1 MATESGSRKTN
12 KSLADGNLRRV
23 HRAHDADG
31 ADEQGWTLDDA
42 RRTYGIGSWGKG
54 FFGIGDDGFV
64 TVDAP
69 TSAGTVTISMQQ
81 IIEGLQD
88 RELSMPVMLRIE
100 NLIDDRVI
108 GLNECFRKAIEDTGY
123 RSEYRSVFPIK
134 VNQQKHVIESIS
146 RAGETFAHGLEAGSK
161 PELMV
166 ALAMVPGVQSLIVCN
181 GYKDEEFIDLG
192 LQARRL
198 GYKCF
203 FVIESLDELKLII
216 ERSKHWNV
224 EPLIGCRVKLST
236 KVEGHWAADSGDR
249 SLFGLTAQKLIAAVD
264 LLREYGMLDCLKM
277 LHFHLGSQLTN
288 IRNVRDGVREACRYY
303 IGLVEDGAPLGY
315 LDLGGG
321 LAVDYDGTFSTQPHS
336 RNYDLNEYCV
346 DIVESVMDALDRHD
360 VPHPVLVS
368 ESGRWT
374 VAPMSVLLFNVLSV
388 TDFEP
393 IPIEPDESTEFCE
406 PVQNLFDVIEN
417 LNARRVQENVNDAM
431 YYRDQLRELFRGGQ
445 IGLRE
450 RAFGDN
456 LYLKILNSIVFEI
469 LPQLK
474 RIPSELESLPDQLAD
489 IYYGNFSVFQSLPD
503 AWAIEQVFPVIP
515 LHRHHEEP
523 ARNAI
528 VADLTCDCDGKLDRF
543 SDSEGDVIRTIR
555 LHEFK
560 QDEPYYLGVFLVG
573 AYQETLGDLHN
584 LFGDTNVAS
593 ISITSQGR
601 IDFVEEIQ
609 GDSISDVLSY
619 VEYQPQE
626 LLQRFRS
633 KAEEALNS
641 GAITADQRQKMLKLY
656 REGMQGYTYFED

>member
-1 MATESGSRKTN
+1 MDTESGSAKTN
-12 KSLADGNLRRV
+12 KPIARGNLRRV
-23 HRAHDADG
+23 HPAHTDVP
-31 ADEQGWTLDDA
+31 WTIDDA
-42 RRTYGIGSWGKG
+42 RRVYGTDRWSKG

-64 TVDAP
+64 SVDAP
-69 TSAGTVTISMQQ
+69 TSSGTVTISMQQ

-108 GLNECFRKAIEDTGY
+108 GLNECFRKAIETTGY
-123 RSEYRSVFPIK
+123 RAEYRGVFPIK

-146 RAGETFAHGLEAGSK
+146 RAGETFSHGLEAGSK

-166 ALAMVPGVQSLIVCN
+166 ALAMVGGPESLIVCN

-192 LQARRL
+192 LQALRL
-198 GYKCF
+198 GYRCF
-203 FVIESLDELKLII
+203 FVIESLDELKLILK
-216 ERSKHWNV
+216 RSEHWGV
-224 EPLIGCRVKLST
+224 DPLIGCRVKLST
-236 KVEGHWAADSGDR
+236 TVDGHWAPDSGDR

-264 LLREYGMLDCLKM
+264 VLRDHAKLGCLKM

-288 IRNVRDGVREACRYY
+288 IRNVRDGVREACRFYV
-303 IGLVEDGAPLGY
+303 GLVKDGAPLGY

-346 DIVESVMDALDRHD
+346 DIVESVMDTMDCHD

-393 IPIEPDESTEFCE
+393 IPIEPDESKDFCE
-406 PVQNLFDVIEN
+406 PVNCLFDVIEN
-417 LNARRVQENVNDAM
+417 LNARRVQENVNDAI

-456 LYLKILNSIVFEI
+456 LYLKILNRIVFEI

-474 RIPSELESLPDQLAD
+474 RVPSELESLPDQLAD

-523 ARNAI
+523 VRKAQI
-528 VADLTCDCDGKLDRF
+528 ADLT
-543 SDSEGDVIRTIR
+543 
-555 LHEFK
+555 
-560 QDEPYYLGVFLVG
+560 
-573 AYQETLGDLHN
+573 AN
-584 LFGDTNVAS
+584 
-593 ISITSQGR
+593 
-601 IDFVEEIQ
+601 
-609 GDSISDVLSY
+609 
-619 VEYQPQE
+619 
-626 LLQRFRS
+626 
-633 KAEEALNS
+633 
-641 GAITADQRQKMLKLY
+641 
-656 REGMQGYTYFED
+656 